1 MSNNVVF
8 EDYSVSVKNLIR
20 EKALVFL
27 REAGEEITSMT
38 VRNQIRKTGQTAGS
52 WSDSPVMDEGN
63 LAVHMGS
70 NYENAIWEEF
80 GTGEF
85 AEKGDGRKGWWVY
98 VKGSG
103 GSGSGG
109 KSYPTEAQAKR
120 AMAILRKKRLEAYYT
135 RGKQARHPFL
145 NAYNSSKSK
154 IIKRAEEIFGELN

>member
-8 EDYSVSVKNLIR
+8 EDYSIQCKNALK
-20 EKALVFL
+20 EKALIFL
-27 REAGEEITSMT
+27 QEAGEEITSMT
-38 VRNQIRKTGQTAGS
+38 VRNQVRKTGQTAGS
-52 WSDSPVMDEGN
+52 WSDSPVLDEAN

-98 VKGSG
+98 VKGS
-103 GSGSGG
+103 SSGG
-109 KSYPTEAQAKR
+109 GGKTYSSQAEAKKAV
-120 AMAILRKKRLEAYYT
+120 AILRKKGLDAYYT
-135 RGKQARHPFL
+135 KGKSARHPFL

-154 IIKRAEEIFGELN
+154 IIKHAESIFGGL